1 MAEAE
6 PQLDRSRGP
15 VMETGLVSGCSSA
28 AFRGLME
35 LKWTTERQ
43 PVKPREPSLSRSGSK
58 SSEPEERGRKTAR
71 SGRRSASSLIT
82 ADRLSLPEAHNLKL
96 RPNTVLL
103 ASHCPYSPWAFPK
116 TRDFRAFNS
125 PSDVRLKSSLAFWS
139 IWNNQHTFSV
149 YIHQIQVCH

>member
-1 MAEAE
+1 MLNRSSFSWFASCLPVSWWVSSAAYGLAEAE

-58 SSEPEERGRKTAR
+58 SSEPVERGRKTAR

-82 ADRLSLPEAHNLKL
+82 ADRLSLPEAHHLKL
-96 RPNTVLL
+96 RPQHSAACITLLILTVGF
-103 ASHCPYSPWAFPK
+103 SQ
-116 TRDFRAFNS
+116 
-125 PSDVRLKSSLAFWS
+125 
-139 IWNNQHTFSV
+139 NQGL
-149 YIHQIQVCH
+149 